1 MEDLIPGAVILIR
14 KCFCPI
20 MGNAFQLLT
29 GIVRIRDRIPVCIC
43 LACNRPV
50 RRLVRFRK
58 DRVPAGRCPGL
69 FPIRIIRERIEKP
82 VMADGGQT
90 VPLILIRDGCLMAAA
105 VPVRDGFCSLRDP
118 VPVIIRIGDRP
129 PFRIRG
135 PGEQPPGRAS
145 VPVCIGRSS
154 VLTVFG
160 IDRPHIGDIPA
171 LIPLSL

>member
-14 KCFCPI
+14 KYFCPV

-69 FPIRIIRERIEKP
+69 FPIRIIREHIEKS
-82 VMADGGQT
+82 VMADGGQA
-90 VPLILIRDGCLMAAA
+90 VLLILIGDGCLMAFP
-105 VPVRDGFCSLRDP
+105 VPVRDGFCSLCGP

-129 PFRIRG
+129 PFRIRD
-135 PGEQPPGRAS
+135 PGEQSPGRAS
-145 VPVCIGRSS
+145 VPVCIGKSS
-154 VLTVFG
+154 VPAVFG

-171 LIPLSL
+171 LVPLSF